1 MRDIFKDFSKDKVK
15 HFVLTLIERVREHDL
30 MTLASSLSY
39 YFLSASIP
47 MLLVLLNILTKY
59 MKGNEDVILEFIALM
74 PESIRAIITMIV
86 DSILNSSSITTIST
100 ITLLFALWS
109 ASKGVSKILIAINVA
124 YGLEDDHSMIKNKI
138 FGFFYTFILIFIVF
152 FLFLLKIYA
161 DSLLRLVENI
171 LRLINSDF
179 SLSEF
184 SVLINLFSAIIP
196 PLTLILALTFL
207 YKSAPFNDSIK
218 IGFKDALVGS
228 VSATIMVSVASF
240 AYSFFLQNMS
250 NMSVIYGTLAG
261 IIALLAWMLLFS
273 LTLILGAEIIA
284 TYMKVS
290 NSKKR
295 LKQ

>member
-196 PLTLILALTFL
+196 PLTLILSLTFL

-218 IGFKDALVGS
+218 IGFKDALIGS